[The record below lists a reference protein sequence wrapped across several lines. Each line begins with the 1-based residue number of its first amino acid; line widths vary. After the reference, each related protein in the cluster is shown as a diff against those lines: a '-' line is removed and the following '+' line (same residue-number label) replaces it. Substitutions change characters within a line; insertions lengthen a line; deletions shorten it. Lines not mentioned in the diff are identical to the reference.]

1 MNRRS
6 TLFSALLV
14 LLLLVI
20 ILFQVLSMIQSD
32 RLYERLNQIA
42 GVKSAQTHTEKVG
55 NTTDNSS
62 KDNGDWLV
70 WHLTGEPRTL
80 NPISVD
86 SDMSSRYI
94 YSRHIHET
102 LFYYDY
108 DYDGVKLIPV
118 LAESMDVS
126 DGGLEITVKLKEKIW
141 FSDGVPVTS
150 DDVIFT
156 YKTIMDPG
164 IDAED
169 IRGYYSNIK
178 DVIKVDNRT
187 VKFVFNEVFWKT
199 LESIGIFDVLP
210 EHIYKYSNPDEFNK
224 RISNPVGSGP
234 YLFEKWDVGQQVVL
248 CKNENYWGKKPQIER
263 LVFKFITNN
272 AAALQALRSHDI
284 DYMEATSAQYDEF
297 SKDPEFKKDFKV
309 LAYWEPSG
317 GFSYIGWNQ
326 ARELFKERKVR
337 LALTMGM
344 NRESI
349 SLNIH
354 KGHSKVTSGPFY
366 INGKQNNPDIKP
378 WPYDPEKAKELLSE
392 AGWVDSNKNGIRDR
406 NGREFRF
413 KLSYPSGSPTTEQ
426 IIKALKDDLS
436 RIGVDLIPDP
446 VEWSIFIN
454 KMHDKDI
461 DAALSGWAGTIES
474 DPFQLFHSS
483 QTDGSNYFSI
493 INPEL
498 DNLIVKARKT
508 LEPEK
513 RYELYHKFHQLV
525 HEEQPYTFLFTRQT
539 FAFVDN
545 RFEDVKIHTLGVIPF
560 EWYVPKE
567 KQRYK

>member
-1 MNRRS
+1 
-6 TLFSALLV
+6 
-14 LLLLVI
+14 
-20 ILFQVLSMIQSD
+20 MIQSD

-234 YLFEKWDVGQQVVL
+234 YLL
-248 CKNENYWGKKPQIER
+248 
-263 LVFKFITNN
+263 
-272 AAALQALRSHDI
+272 
-284 DYMEATSAQYDEF
+284 
-297 SKDPEFKKDFKV
+297 
-309 LAYWEPSG
+309 
-317 GFSYIGWNQ
+317 
-326 ARELFKERKVR
+326 
-337 LALTMGM
+337 
-344 NRESI
+344 
-349 SLNIH
+349 
-354 KGHSKVTSGPFY
+354 
-366 INGKQNNPDIKP
+366 
-378 WPYDPEKAKELLSE
+378 
-392 AGWVDSNKNGIRDR
+392 KNGM
-406 NGREFRF
+406 
-413 KLSYPSGSPTTEQ
+413 SGSR
-426 IIKALKDDLS
+426 LC
-436 RIGVDLIPDP
+436 
-446 VEWSIFIN
+446 F
-454 KMHDKDI
+454 
-461 DAALSGWAGTIES
+461 
-474 DPFQLFHSS
+474 
-483 QTDGSNYFSI
+483 
-493 INPEL
+493 
-498 DNLIVKARKT
+498 VK
-508 LEPEK
+508 
-513 RYELYHKFHQLV
+513 
-525 HEEQPYTFLFTRQT
+525 
-539 FAFVDN
+539 
-545 RFEDVKIHTLGVIPF
+545 
-560 EWYVPKE
+560 
-567 KQRYK
+567 